1 MHDSSGCRASVLTRV
16 CKPGERLLRLEDL
29 MQLFEVGRLRLR
41 QWAALLATE
50 ILRGVSRRRH
60 TIVVQRPPHSKALWL
75 NTFLSDMVNACRAG
89 ESVPALIDQ
98 KIVINPFRKMY
109 DRFQTEL
116 KA

>member
-1 MHDSSGCRASVLTRV
+1 
-16 CKPGERLLRLEDL
+16 

-60 TIVVQRPPHSKALWL
+60 TIVVQRSSHVKALWL
-75 NTFLSDMVNACRAG
+75 NTFLSEMVNTCRAG

-98 KIVINPFRKMY
+98 KIVMNPFRMAY
-109 DRFQTEL
+109 DRFQTGL

>member
-16 CKPGERLLRLEDL
+16 CKPGERLPRLKDL
-29 MQLFEVGRLRLR
+29 TQPFEVGRLRLR

-60 TIVVQRPPHSKALWL
+60 TIVVQRSSHVKALWL
-75 NTFLSDMVNACRAG
+75 NTFLSEMVNACRAG

-98 KIVINPFRKMY
+98 NIVMNPFRMAY
-109 DRFQTEL
+109 DRFQTGL